1 MALPVFNTFIEFR
14 VERETRRY
22 RSAPPGLHVQVAL
35 ADASPRRR
43 RRRRN
48 TQTDDEVFAEYR
60 QRNRWEAWATLARRV
75 LQNHRDKVKAEIL
88 LNRLEAAARRLEPRL
103 QVKLP
108 TRVFINVAHCLRI
121 YHVAFA
127 MFVRQRVLRPNAD
140 NMEIWLSQNDLKSE
154 NMKTLVSHAKDFRLS
169 FSRGE
174 FVIRLPLGAN
184 SACTSAMRLDEHMTV
199 DGLKGIASASTGI
212 PSRRLRMTH
221 LGSDLVSGRLVDSG
235 VSPGSCIIVSE
246 IIEC

>member
-14 VERETRRY
+14 VERETRRC
-22 RSAPPGLHVQVAL
+22 RSAPPALHVQVAL

-48 TQTDDEVFAEYR
+48 TQTDDEVFAEYK
-60 QRNRWEAWATLARRV
+60 QRNRWEAWGIIARRV

-88 LNRLEAAARRLEPRL
+88 LNRLEAAARGLEPKL
-103 QVKLP
+103 QVTLP
-108 TRVFINVAHCLRI
+108 TRVFLNVANCLRI
-121 YHVAFA
+121 YHVAFT
-127 MFVRQRVLRPNAD
+127 MFVHQKVLRPNAD
-140 NMEIWLSQNDLKSE
+140 NIEIWLSQNDLKFDH
-154 NMKTLVSHAKDFRLS
+154 MKTLVSHAKEFRLS

-174 FVIRLPLGAN
+174 FVLRLPMGAKC
-184 SACTSAMRLDEHMTV
+184 ACTSAMRLDEHMTI

-235 VSPGSCIIVSE
+235 VLPGSCIIVSE